1 MKKIMIFLFL
11 GTTLLSFAQT
21 ENRQKKMNADFTSE
35 QKAILKTK
43 QMALEL
49 DLTDGQQKQMLAL
62 NKKWAEEKTTRK
74 AAMKSVNKEEMTS
87 DERFNHMN
95 AMLDSKIAHQNEVKK
110 ILSEEQYN
118 AWKKAA
124 KKMQHRSK
132 EKGPQ
137 HYRQN
142 RGGQK

>member
-132 EKGPQ
+132 EKVPQ

>member
-62 NKKWAEEKTTRK
+62 NKKWAEEKATRK
-74 AAMKSVNKEEMTS
+74 AKMKSVNEEEMTS

-95 AMLDSKIAHQNEVKK
+95 AMLDSKIAHQSEVKK
-110 ILSEEQYN
+110 ILTEDQY
-118 AWKKAA
+118 AEWKKAT
-124 KKMQHRSK
+124 KKMPHRSK
-132 EKGPQ
+132 DRRPQ

-142 RGGQK
+142 RVGQK

>member
-43 QMALEL
+43 QMVLEL

-95 AMLDSKIAHQNEVKK
+95 AMLDSKITHQNEVKK
-110 ILSEEQYN
+110 ILTEDQYN
-118 AWKKAA
+118 EWKKVAR
-124 KKMQHRSK
+124 KMQHRSK
-132 EKGPQ
+132 TKGPQ

>member
-62 NKKWAEEKTTRK
+62 NKKWAEEKTTQK

>member
-49 DLTDGQQKQMLAL
+49 DLTDGQQKQMLTL

-110 ILSEEQYN
+110 ILTEDQYN
-118 AWKKAA
+118 EWKKAT

-132 EKGPQ
+132 TKGPQ

>member
-43 QMALEL
+43 QMVLEL

-62 NKKWAEEKTTRK
+62 NKKWAEEKI
-74 AAMKSVNKEEMTS
+74 SS
-87 DERFNHMN
+87 
-95 AMLDSKIAHQNEVKK
+95 
-110 ILSEEQYN
+110 
-118 AWKKAA
+118 
-124 KKMQHRSK
+124 
-132 EKGPQ
+132 
-137 HYRQN
+137 
-142 RGGQK
+142 

>member
-21 ENRQKKMNADFTSE
+21 ENRQKKMNSDFTSE

-62 NKKWAEEKTTRK
+62 NKKWAEEKTTQK

>member
-43 QMALEL
+43 QMALEF

-110 ILSEEQYN
+110 ILTDDQYN

-132 EKGPQ
+132 TKGPQ